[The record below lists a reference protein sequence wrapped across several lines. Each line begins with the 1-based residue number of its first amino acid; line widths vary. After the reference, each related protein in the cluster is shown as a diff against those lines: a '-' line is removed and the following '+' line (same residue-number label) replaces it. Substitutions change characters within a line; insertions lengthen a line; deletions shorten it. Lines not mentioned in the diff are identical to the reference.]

1 MSSSSHLN
9 LQQLGWRPFFQQQ
22 INLDEYDT
30 CLFCRVVE
38 QHRSKIVVES
48 DQGQFDIRPS
58 NNADPICVGDWLLIN
73 KTTKI
78 IERSLERQSVFQRK
92 SPGSK
97 VDTQLIAANI
107 DHLIIVSSLNQ
118 DFNLSRIERYIA
130 VAKDAMVDPIVVLT
144 KADLCE
150 NNEEVTN
157 KIHQVQDLDAMMV
170 TLAVNALAY
179 SDLEQLT
186 PYCKLGQTIAFVGSS
201 GVGKST
207 IVNTLLQTESMKTG
221 SIREDDAKGRHTTTH
236 RALKSLPQ
244 GGLLMDT
251 PGIRE
256 LQLTEC
262 ETGVNETF
270 SEIVALAKQ
279 CRFSDCSHQT
289 EPGCAVQR
297 SLANG
302 ELDPRRFNNFQKLI
316 KEQAFN
322 SATLAERKEKDRNFG
337 KLINAVQNESRLRK
351 KGF

>member
-1 MSSSSHLN
+1 MTFSSQLS

-22 INLDEYDT
+22 VNLDEYDT
-30 CLFCRVVE
+30 CLFARVVE
-38 QHRSKIVVES
+38 HHRSKIVVES
-48 DQGQFDIRPS
+48 EEGQLEIQPTHNDE
-58 NNADPICVGDWLLIN
+58 PICVGDWILLN
-73 KTTKI
+73 KHTRR

-97 VDTQLIAANI
+97 VDTQLIAANL
-107 DHLIIVSSLNQ
+107 DNLIIVSSLNQ
-118 DFNLSRIERYIA
+118 DFNLSRIERYLA
-130 VAKDAMVDPIVVLT
+130 VAKDAMVEPIVVLT

-150 NNEEVTN
+150 NKDEVEDRSA
-157 KIHQVQDLDAMMV
+157 QVQALDPMLI
-170 TLAVNALAY
+170 TLTVNALAH

-186 PYCKLGQTIAFVGSS
+186 PYCKVGQTIAFVGSS

-207 IVNTLLQTESMKTG
+207 IVNSLLQTESMKTG
-221 SIREDDAKGRHTTTH
+221 GIREDDAKGRHTTTH

-244 GGLLMDT
+244 GGWLMDT

-279 CRFSDCSHQT
+279 CRFSDCSHLT

-302 ELDPRRFNNFQKLI
+302 ELDPRRLTNFQKLL

-322 SATLAERKEKDRNFG
+322 SATLAQRKEKDKSFG
-337 KLINAVQNESRLRK
+337 KMINSVQNESRLRK